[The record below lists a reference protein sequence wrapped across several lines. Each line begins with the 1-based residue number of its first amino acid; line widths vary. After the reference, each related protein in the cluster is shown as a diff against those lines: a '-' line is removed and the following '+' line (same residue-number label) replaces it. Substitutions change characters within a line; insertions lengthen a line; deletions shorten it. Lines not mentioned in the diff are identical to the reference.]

1 MTQLEDLLVSGDEI
15 NKDLVASIL
24 SPFIR
29 VERETGSIIFQEG
42 WERLS
47 ERNKVLV
54 FLAAR
59 KGLKALE
66 ILTQDEDVMPADI
79 AEATGLVGGTV
90 RSVLH
95 RLTKQRLIDRKRDG
109 GYCVPNWALQRVK
122 DELSKSTEA

>member
-54 FLAAR
+54 YLAAR

-66 ILTQDEDVMPADI
+66 ILTQDEDVMPAEI
-79 AEATGLVGGTV
+79 GEATGLVGGTV
-90 RSVLH
+90 RSVLN
-95 RLTKQRLIDRKRDG
+95 RLRKQRLIDKKRDG

-122 DELSKSTEA
+122 DELASSKED